1 MTISETKTLRL
12 STKGKLSILLNFLF
26 SFVSFIGVFSIL
38 KCKTLVLKT
47 TAWPINSRHFVDR
60 CHLLRRQIRFFPY
73 SLKSTNHMLSR
84 QILIGQS
91 FLKPFKTIAEKT
103 LKEEE
108 EGRNSCLLTPTRR
121 ERIDVR
127 TVTS

>member
-1 MTISETKTLRL
+1 M
-12 STKGKLSILLNFLF
+12 
-26 SFVSFIGVFSIL
+26 
-38 KCKTLVLKT
+38 
-47 TAWPINSRHFVDR
+47 
-60 CHLLRRQIRFFPY
+60 RFFPY
-73 SLKSTNHMLSR
+73 PLKSTNHMLSR

-91 FLKPFKTIAEKT
+91 FLEPFKTIGEKT
-103 LKEEE
+103 LKEE